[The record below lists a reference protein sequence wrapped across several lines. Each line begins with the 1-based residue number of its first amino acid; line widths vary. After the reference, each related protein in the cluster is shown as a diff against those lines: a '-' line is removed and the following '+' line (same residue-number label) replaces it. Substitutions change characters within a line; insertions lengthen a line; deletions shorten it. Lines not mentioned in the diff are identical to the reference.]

1 MFFFLPW
8 GHDRPT
14 YDRPWATYALVAACV
29 LVHLALWPSSQRAEQ
44 EVESAAL
51 EIEDALARDPDARIS
66 FTVTGL
72 PRTLDEIVQPMI
84 DTSGRR
90 AGDPELEGGVRRLV
104 AALNGMPAFRFG
116 WRSGAPAPW
125 RAITSMFVHADV
137 FHLFGNMVLLW
148 VAGGLIEVFW
158 NRWAFV
164 ALYLLSGVA
173 GVLAQHLS
181 APSSLAPLIGASGAI
196 AGLLGALV
204 VGYPNARIKIFY
216 FFLFFWRPVWGN
228 WLAPAWFVIPL
239 WAGFQVLSMFLFQ
252 GEGGVAYAA
261 HVGGFVMGALFAV
274 IAKRLN
280 WIALDAG
287 HEVVHGDGYVEV
299 TRQTRRSVAPTTST
313 PLGMVVPGE
322 RRASA
327 RPPAPHA
334 GQADALEQVVP
345 GERRRS
351 TRPPPTSEPLELAI
365 PGERRLSVRPP
376 PGGAVRPSERPP
388 RSLASQP
395 PPRSHA
401 LRDPHAISLDELPPA
416 TPGEEIER

>member
-44 EVESAAL
+44 EVEAAAF
-51 EIEDALARDPDARIS
+51 EIEDALVRRPDAHIS

-72 PRTLDEIVQPMI
+72 PRGLDAVVQPMI
-84 DTSGRR
+84 DTSGR
-90 AGDPELEGGVRRLV
+90 AGDPALERGVRRLV

-116 WRSGAPAPW
+116 WRAGAPAPW
-125 RAITSMFVHADV
+125 RAFTSMFVHADV
-137 FHLFGNMVLLW
+137 FHLFGNVLLLW

-164 ALYLLSGVA
+164 ALYLLSGLA
-173 GVLAQHLS
+173 GVIAQHLA
-181 APSSLAPLIGASGAI
+181 APSSLTPLIGASGAI

-216 FFLFFWRPVWGN
+216 FFFFFWRPVWGN

-239 WAGFQVLSMFLFQ
+239 WAGFQVLSVFLAQ
-252 GEGGVAYAA
+252 EEGGVAYAA
-261 HVGGFVMGALFAV
+261 HVGGFVFGALFAV
-274 IAKRLN
+274 IAKRMNL
-280 WIALDAG
+280 IALDAG
-287 HEVVHGDGYVEV
+287 HEVVHGDGFVEV
-299 TRQTRRSVAPTTST
+299 ARQTRTLAPPSSGA
-313 PLGMVVPGE
+313 LGMVVPGE
-322 RRASA
+322 RRPSA
-327 RPPAPHA
+327 RPPSP
-334 GQADALEQVVP
+334 QQTDALEQVVP

-376 PGGAVRPSERPP
+376 QAGAVRASERPP
-388 RSLASQP
+388 RSLPSQP
-395 PPRSHA
+395 PPRSHV

>member
-14 YDRPWATYALVAACV
+14 YDRPWATYAFIAACV
-29 LVHLALWPSSQRAEQ
+29 LVHAALWPSSQRAEQ

-51 EIEDALARDPDARIS
+51 DIEAALGRDPDARIS

-72 PRTLDEIVQPMI
+72 PRGLDAIVQPMI

-90 AGDPELEGGVRRLV
+90 AGDPALEGGVRRLV

-173 GVLAQHLS
+173 GVLAQHLA
-181 APSSLAPLIGASGAI
+181 APSSLVPLIGASGAI

-216 FFLFFWRPVWGN
+216 FFFFFWRPVWGN

-239 WAGFQVLSMFLFQ
+239 WAGFQLLSAFLFQ
-252 GEGGVAYAA
+252 GEGGVAYWA
-261 HVGGFVMGALFAV
+261 HVGGFVFGAVFGV
-274 IAKRLN
+274 IAKRMNL
-280 WIALDAG
+280 IALDAG
-287 HEVVHGDGYVEV
+287 REVVHGDGFVEA
-299 TRQTRRSVAPTTST
+299 TRQTRRSVAPSSGA
-313 PLGMVVPGE
+313 LDMVVPGE
-322 RRASA
+322 RRAST
-327 RPPAPHA
+327 RPPAHDT
-334 GQADALEQVVP
+334 GLDVVVP
-345 GERRRS
+345 GRDRRS
-351 TRPPPTSEPLELAI
+351 TRPPAASAPLEMTL
-365 PGERRLSVRPP
+365 PGEKRLSVRPP
-376 PGGAVRPSERPP
+376 PSGEARASDRPP
-388 RSLASQP
+388 RSLASQA
-395 PPRSHA
+395 PPRAHGR
-401 LRDPHAISLDELPPA
+401 RDPHAISLDELPPP